1 MPILDVICF
10 DILTDQVAKKLAEKG
25 RKLSLTQDDQSSKTK
40 LRHSQ
45 SYSFESHGNFIYPWE
60 SAIFFYSGIQSWKVL
75 EKKKILT
82 FDTWNKSNVINRM
95 LIWSLC
101 VKGLLFIL
109 YHNQNGSKIEIVS
122 SVYDDLNNFLME
134 KAFD

>member
-1 MPILDVICF
+1 
-10 DILTDQVAKKLAEKG
+10 
-25 RKLSLTQDDQSSKTK
+25 
-40 LRHSQ
+40 
-45 SYSFESHGNFIYPWE
+45 
-60 SAIFFYSGIQSWKVL
+60 
-75 EKKKILT
+75 
-82 FDTWNKSNVINRM
+82 M

-134 KAFD
+134 KAFDYYDHHNAKAWGYYI

>member
-1 MPILDVICF
+1 MVILY
-10 DILTDQVAKKLAEKG
+10 ILGSRQLFSIQA
-25 RKLSLTQDDQSSKTK
+25 
-40 LRHSQ
+40 
-45 SYSFESHGNFIYPWE
+45 FSHEWFW
-60 SAIFFYSGIQSWKVL
+60 
-75 EKKKILT
+75 KKKEILT
-82 FDTWNKSNVINRM
+82 FDTSNKSNVINRM

-122 SVYDDLNNFLME
+122 SVYNDLNNFLME

>member
-1 MPILDVICF
+1 MLLTCIVKSHAFVSFDIFDESRSLEMRIDVICF

-60 SAIFFYSGIQSWKVL
+60 SATFFYSGIQSWMVL
-75 EKKKILT
+75 EKKK
-82 FDTWNKSNVINRM
+82 NINPWY
-95 LIWSLC
+95 L
-101 VKGLLFIL
+101 K
-109 YHNQNGSKIEIVS
+109 
-122 SVYDDLNNFLME
+122 
-134 KAFD
+134 